1 MAITR
6 NKVKFI
12 AGFIIVSLIFIY
24 LRAKTLDHLLMWD
37 EARNMISLRAFL
49 TNNYLDPFYRN
60 YFLHPPLYMTFAAF
74 AFPFKAGLGV
84 RLELLSL
91 FFSYLTLLVVYV
103 LSAKTGGW
111 KYAFLSGFFL
121 SLMPV
126 SIGYDTWIKRD
137 GLASC
142 LGYLAI
148 LLLLKR
154 RFLWCAVTLSFS
166 MLAKE
171 NALFFLLAATAILF
185 VLKEKMVLK
194 KIALIY
200 GIVIIFSGWWY
211 LGFSSMP
218 ADLFNIYL
226 SAQNNVSSWA
236 NSSIYYFKKLLPDL
250 GLPMLT
256 FFLIGICYILY
267 LFFQK
272 KEYRWS
278 LPLIIFLCVYVPS
291 SFIIMSKTPWLSV
304 SAAPALAMIA
314 AAGALF
320 LLRSAR
326 RLKFLLIIV
335 TLLSIFL
342 VHNGLSF
349 SYPAYHM
356 KTYPNGWS
364 GANNSR
370 MLAVYLNGHM
380 RSTERLMITQ
390 FCYWGAPLCS
400 VCPVFLYYYNGGP
413 VYIIDGRD
421 SAGEVIKE
429 IVKNKISWFVVA
441 DSQDSSFNF
450 HALVKGINNSV
461 LGNPAKAGSSYI
473 WDTDILWRQEIF

>member
-37 EARNMISLRAFL
+37 EARNIISLRAFL

-74 AFPFKAGLGV
+74 AFPFKAGLGI
-84 RLELLSL
+84 RLEVLSL
-91 FFSYLTLLVVYV
+91 VFSYLTLLVVYI

-154 RFLWCAVTLSFS
+154 KFLWCAIALSFS

-185 VLKEKMVLK
+185 ALKERMVLK
-194 KIALIY
+194 KTALIY
-200 GIVIIFSGWWY
+200 GIVIVFSGWWY
-211 LGFSSMP
+211 MFFSSMP
-218 ADLFNIYL
+218 ADLFDIYL
-226 SAQNNVSSWA
+226 SAQNNAFAWA
-236 NSSIYYFKKLLPDL
+236 NSSFYYFKKLLPDL
-250 GLPMLT
+250 GLPMLI
-256 FFLIGICYILY
+256 FFLTGLCYILY
-267 LFFQK
+267 LFFRK

-278 LPLIIFLCVYVPS
+278 LPLIVFLCVYVPS

-320 LLRSAR
+320 ILRSAKGM
-326 RLKFLLIIV
+326 KFLLIIF
-335 TLLSIFL
+335 TLLFIFL

-356 KTYPNGWS
+356 RTYPGGWS
-364 GANNSR
+364 
-370 MLAVYLNGHM
+370 
-380 RSTERLMITQ
+380 
-390 FCYWGAPLCS
+390 
-400 VCPVFLYYYNGGP
+400 
-413 VYIIDGRD
+413 
-421 SAGEVIKE
+421 
-429 IVKNKISWFVVA
+429 
-441 DSQDSSFNF
+441 
-450 HALVKGINNSV
+450 
-461 LGNPAKAGSSYI
+461 
-473 WDTDILWRQEIF
+473 